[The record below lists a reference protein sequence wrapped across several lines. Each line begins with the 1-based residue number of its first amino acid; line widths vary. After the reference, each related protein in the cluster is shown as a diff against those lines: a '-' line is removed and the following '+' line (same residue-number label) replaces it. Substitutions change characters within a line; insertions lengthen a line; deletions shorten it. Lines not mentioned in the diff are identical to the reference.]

1 MVHRV
6 PSTPRRL
13 VAALLATVLAVLSL
27 ALSAPS
33 APAAPSSGF
42 VQRDG
47 TRLTLGGKPFRFA
60 GPNTYWLGLDENVGG
75 IDPSAPAAVDYPTYF
90 RIRDGLTTA
99 KAMGATAV
107 RAHTLGVSTGT
118 PKALEPELGRYN
130 AAAFAPIDYA
140 IAEAGRQG
148 LKLIIPLTDNW
159 QYYHGSRYDY
169 LRWLGLSTDDDGALF
184 YTDPDARAAYQRFV
198 KQLVQHRNP
207 YTGLRYVDDPTIMA
221 WELGNELNGMTA
233 EWVQANA
240 AYVKKLAPKQL
251 VAAGKQ
257 FGVDPAVLSARDVDI
272 SDSHYYPPTAA
283 GIRADAKTVTD
294 AGKVYIAGEFGSG
307 SATDELLTAVADDPN
322 VSGATYWSL
331 FPHADHYGYV
341 QHDDGFTLHHPGDSD
356 TMREHVAALTRFA
369 SAMSGKKIPR
379 AIGDRPLITSV
390 TKKAGLNAVAWRGT
404 AGADGYQIQRSV
416 LGGGW
421 KTVRGDEPVS
431 ALAAPW
437 LDRAT
442 VPASSRYRVLAVD
455 ASGRTVGTSDPAG
468 VARTTDVL
476 VDPLEDW
483 FPSSGH
489 STSLRRTPTRTGVE
503 LAPPA
508 GRSGWISYT
517 TDDLVKAELTL
528 EGDRRPR
535 PTVQV
540 TTDDGRWGTVVP
552 AVSRNEEGSWT
563 AQVSGVKAVTGIRL
577 RWLAGDRYRLT
588 RASLTD
594 RASVPSSAP
603 GAFRLTSPST
613 GSEGVSTQT
622 SISWQAA
629 EDAAYYDLVV
639 SENADL
645 SDPLVSATGL
655 TTTSYQPT
663 RSWPGSTTLYVG
675 VRAVNGAGSTSIAG
689 SPVTFT
695 TRAATPGVLVDD
707 FDTYATDADLQ
718 AAWTRNSGGDP
729 ITPTLGDPGEGSGH
743 SMVLTFGTG
752 ASGYSGVIR
761 TLPAAQ
767 DWRGTGGLRL
777 WVQPDRENQEI
788 GLQFTANGSFWEHKL
803 RLTGTEGRVVV
814 VPWTDFAP
822 PPWAPQDAVLDLSSV
837 TNVAFYPTAQSAT
850 DTLRIDSISATP

>member
-13 VAALLATVLAVLSL
+13 VTALLAAVLAVLSL
-27 ALSAPS
+27 ALSAGP
-33 APAAPSSGF
+33 APAAPTSGF

-75 IDPSAPAAVDYPTYF
+75 IDPSDPAAVDYPTYF

-130 AAAFAPIDYA
+130 AAAFEPIDYA

-159 QYYHGSRYDY
+159 QYYHGSRFDY

-184 YTDPDARAAYQRFV
+184 YSDPDARAAYQRFV
-198 KQLVQHRNP
+198 KQLLQHRNP
-207 YTGLRYVDDPTIMA
+207 YTGLRYADDPTIMA
-221 WELGNELNGMTA
+221 WELGNELNGMTTD
-233 EWVQANA
+233 WVQANA
-240 AYVKKLAPKQL
+240 AYVKKLAPRQL

-257 FGVDPAVLSARDVDI
+257 FGVDRAVLAAEDVDI
-272 SDSHYYPPTAA
+272 SDSHYYPPTAT

-307 SATDELLTAVADDPN
+307 SATDGLLTAVADDPN

-341 QHDDGFTLHHPGDSD
+341 QHDDGFTLHHPGD
-356 TMREHVAALTRFA
+356 TAEMRDHVAALTRFA
-369 SAMSGKKIPR
+369 SAMSGKKTGR
-379 AIGDRPLITSV
+379 VVGDRPLITAV
-390 TKKAGLNAVAWRGT
+390 TKRAGLNSVAWRGT
-404 AGADGYQIQRSV
+404 AGADGYRIQRSV

-421 KTVRGDEPVS
+421 KTVSGEEPVG
-431 ALAAPW
+431 AGTAPW

-442 VPASSRYRVLAVD
+442 VSAATHYRVQAVD
-455 ASGRTVGTSDPAG
+455 AAGRIVATSVAAG
-468 VARTTDVL
+468 VARNTTVM

-483 FPSSGH
+483 FVASGH
-489 STSLRRTPTRTGVE
+489 SASLRRTPTRTGVE
-503 LAPPA
+503 VAPA
-508 GRSGWISYT
+508 VGRTGWVSYSAAN
-517 TDDLVKAELTL
+517 LVTADFTL
-528 EGDRRPR
+528 ETDRRPR

-540 TTDDGRWGTVVP
+540 STGGDRWRTVIP
-552 AVSRNEEGSWT
+552 AVSRNSDGTWS
-563 AQVSGVKAVTGIRL
+563 AQVSALTEITGVRL
-577 RWLAGDRYRLT
+577 RWLAEDRFRLT

-594 RASVPSSAP
+594 RATIPSAAP
-603 GAFRLTSPST
+603 GAFALTAPAP
-613 GSEGVSTQT
+613 GAEGVSTQA
-622 SISWQAA
+622 SIAWEPA
-629 EDAAYYDLVV
+629 ENSAYYDLVV
-639 SENADL
+639 SEHADL
-645 SDPLVSATGL
+645 SDPLLSVSDL
-655 TTTSYQPT
+655 TTTSYRPKQA
-663 RSWPGSTTLYVG
+663 WPGGATLYVR
-675 VRAVNGAGSTSIAG
+675 VRAVNGVGSTAVTG
-689 SPVTFT
+689 APVTFS
-695 TRAATPGVLVDD
+695 TRDATPGVLVDD
-707 FDTYATDADLQ
+707 FDTYASDADLQ

-752 ASGYSGVIR
+752 ANGYAGVIR

-767 DWRGTGGLRL
+767 DWRGTSGLRL
-777 WVQPDRENQEI
+777 WVQPDRDNQEV
-788 GLQFTANGSFWEHKL
+788 GLQFTAKGSFWEHKL

-822 PPWAPQDAVLDLSSV
+822 PPWAPQDAVLDLSGV
-837 TNVAFYPTAQSAT
+837 TNVALYPTAQTAEDALT
-850 DTLRIDSISATP
+850 IDSISATP